1 MSSKDSTENEEEKPK
16 VPTKEEKL
24 DPIPHEE
31 HDCIICPPKENCK
44 HTVPLHETLKSLVRG
59 NAGVEDLFKKI
70 NEVTEWIIASGLTL
84 KPKNRSKK

>member
-1 MSSKDSTENEEEKPK
+1 MNTKTEDQNDNPKEEPK
-16 VPTKEEKL
+16 KAPPVPT
-24 DPIPHEE
+24 

-59 NAGVEDLFKKI
+59 NAGVEDLFLKI

-84 KPKNRSKK
+84 KPKNKSKK